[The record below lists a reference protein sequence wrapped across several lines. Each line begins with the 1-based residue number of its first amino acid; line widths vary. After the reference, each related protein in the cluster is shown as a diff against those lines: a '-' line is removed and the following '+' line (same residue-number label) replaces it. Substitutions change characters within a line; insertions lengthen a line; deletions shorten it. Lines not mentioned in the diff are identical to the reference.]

1 MMSAEHDLG
10 SRRGWGWLVVLLV
23 VLGGVET
30 IVVTLI
36 THQLLPM
43 KAALVVDAIVVN
55 WTVVAM
61 YAFASPMWGRVEMR
75 GDSLV
80 VRFGL
85 VGSLRVPIQAILDA
99 APHQAPAMTPLQ
111 LGGGFDE
118 ASGRMS
124 LVRSTT
130 SESVIVTFR
139 IPVAGRVQLLRPVL
153 ARSLVL
159 TTSGA
164 AALADDINARVLD
177 ATGGE

>member
-1 MMSAEHDLG
+1 MSAEHDLG
-10 SRRGWGWLVVLLV
+10 SRGGWGWLVVLLL
-23 VLGGVET
+23 VLGGVEA
-30 IVVTLI
+30 IVVIML
-36 THQLLPM
+36 THLVLPM

-61 YAFASPMWGRVEMR
+61 YAVASPLWGRVEM
-75 GDSLV
+75 GADSLV

-99 APHQAPAMTPLQ
+99 APHQPPAMTPLQ
-111 LGGGFDE
+111 LGGGFDKT
-118 ASGRMS
+118 SGRMS

-130 SESVIVTFR
+130 SQSVVVTFR
-139 IPVAGRVQLLRPVL
+139 IPVAGRVQLVRPVL

-164 AALADDINARVLD
+164 VALAADINTRVHD
-177 ATGGE
+177 AAGGD